1 METPEELLKRIT
13 RNPAIYHGV
22 PVIRNKRYPVWVMLE
37 LLASGMST
45 EDILADYPGLVADD
59 IQACL
64 LFAARLADIEFWLP
78 GEDETEDEERER
90 TKGITIPVGKDS
102 AGYRSR

>member
-13 RNPAIYHGV
+13 RNPAICHGV
-22 PVIRNKRYPVWVMLE
+22 PVIRNKRYPVSVILE

-45 EDILADYPGLVADD
+45 EEVLADYPGLVADD

-64 LFAARLADIEFWLP
+64 LFAARLTDIKTWGMQCEVL
-78 GEDETEDEERER
+78 G
-90 TKGITIPVGKDS
+90 
-102 AGYRSR
+102 